1 MGVVNGGAEVVGG
14 WGGLGLFLWS
24 QPHVCIHQ
32 PQGHDSCLE
41 EGSADA
47 GITSS
52 TELDSIDDLKAS
64 HDGIIE

>member
-1 MGVVNGGAEVVGG
+1 MG
-14 WGGLGLFLWS
+14 WGCFYGRSLTSVF
-24 QPHVCIHQ
+24 HQ
-32 PQGHDSCLE
+32 PQGHDSRPE